1 MQWSGAGEGKDAVVV
16 VVVVVRSGLSCTY
29 VGTRQVVMRTL
40 STVDCV
46 KVWHEVEG
54 ARGTTIRMDMVATC
68 CAVHDEEDI
77 NVETDRLDVCIYACI
92 YMVDLLLSHFLQYIC
107 GPIFIIQNHLS
118 SLVGKK
124 WLSLCL
130 INYQTYWDEFK

>member
-92 YMVDLLLSHFLQYIC
+92 YI
-107 GPIFIIQNHLS
+107 
-118 SLVGKK
+118 
-124 WLSLCL
+124 
-130 INYQTYWDEFK
+130 